1 MARRTVNDL
10 GSGAV
15 RQGTRL
21 RIHGTQGT
29 YPYSLWCCISRQAAV
44 RIKSAFEL
52 VFALIAIIQ
61 VVTVV
66 IILDKNR
73 LAIVSLMDHMMGVIR
88 NDKSTDTGHI
98 VFTQKLHLISNK

>member
-1 MARRTVNDL
+1 M
-10 GSGAV
+10 
-15 RQGTRL
+15 RQRTRL
-21 RIHGTQGT
+21 RTHGTQGT
-29 YPYSLWCCISRQAAV
+29 YPYSLWCISRQAV
-44 RIKSAFEL
+44 RIKLAVEL

-98 VFTQKLHLISNK
+98 AFTQKLHLISNK

>member
-1 MARRTVNDL
+1 MARLTVNDL

-15 RQGTRL
+15 RQRTRL

-29 YPYSLWCCISRQAAV
+29 YPYSLWCISRQAAV
-44 RIKSAFEL
+44 RIKSAFEV

-61 VVTVV
+61 VVTVF
-66 IILDKNR
+66 ITLDKNR